1 MFDLIP
7 GRASTTPARA
17 LRLERAVRL
26 AARQTALA
34 SLAAQEY
41 PGAEEARAAV
51 DAELAA
57 LRDEADRAG
66 DWPEEVAG

>member
-1 MFDLIP
+1 MFEVIHVGATTARKWRLQ
-7 GRASTTPARA
+7 RAIS
-17 LRLERAVRL
+17 L
-26 AARQTALA
+26 ATQQTALA

-41 PGAEEARAAV
+41 PGAEEARAQV